1 MKTNLVNLVLGL
13 AFTAGTVSCQSQKN
27 NLVFEHQGDTVTIVH
42 IAHSAKYLLLPIQE
56 GSKEGQVKLETG
68 SPADTEMDIRLAI
81 DSVEYYVPFALTQD
95 EGGATVTIRNVAA
108 DALCWDSIKVSDTF
122 DTTNRDKFRP
132 LYHHTPLYGWMN
144 DANGLVYKDGEYHL
158 YFQHNP
164 YGSMWGNMH
173 WGHSVSKDLVH
184 WEHLDPAIAR
194 DTLGHI
200 FSGSAIVD
208 KNNSAGYGE
217 NTIIAFI
224 LRTVMYPVDRVRCKV
239 WHTARTMD
247 ALIQNMNKIRSLLRL
262 TGYRISVIRKYS
274 GMSPNRSGL

>member
-13 AFTAGTVSCQSQKN
+13 AFTAGTVSCQSQKD

-42 IAHSAKYLLLPIQE
+42 IAHPAKYLLLPIQE

-164 YGSMWGNMH
+164 YGSMVG
-173 WGHSVSKDLVH
+173 
-184 WEHLDPAIAR
+184 EYA
-194 DTLGHI
+194 LGDI
-200 FSGSAIVD
+200 
-208 KNNSAGYGE
+208 
-217 NTIIAFI
+217 
-224 LRTVMYPVDRVRCKV
+224 P
-239 WHTARTMD
+239 
-247 ALIQNMNKIRSLLRL
+247 
-262 TGYRISVIRKYS
+262 
-274 GMSPNRSGL
+274 

>member
-81 DSVEYYVPFALTQD
+81 DSVEYYVPFALTQS

-144 DANGLVYKDGEYHL
+144 DANGL
-158 YFQHNP
+158 
-164 YGSMWGNMH
+164 
-173 WGHSVSKDLVH
+173 
-184 WEHLDPAIAR
+184 
-194 DTLGHI
+194 
-200 FSGSAIVD
+200 
-208 KNNSAGYGE
+208 
-217 NTIIAFI
+217 
-224 LRTVMYPVDRVRCKV
+224 
-239 WHTARTMD
+239 
-247 ALIQNMNKIRSLLRL
+247 
-262 TGYRISVIRKYS
+262 
-274 GMSPNRSGL
+274 GL

>member
-42 IAHSAKYLLLPIQE
+42 IAHPAKYLLLPIQE

-184 WEHLDPAIAR
+184 WEHLSVILWGISSREVLLWIKITAQATVRIQ
-194 DTLGHI
+194 LLL
-200 FSGSAIVD
+200 
-208 KNNSAGYGE
+208 
-217 NTIIAFI
+217 FI

>member
-158 YFQHNP
+158 YFQITAQAT
-164 YGSMWGNMH
+164 
-173 WGHSVSKDLVH
+173 VRIQL
-184 WEHLDPAIAR
+184 L
-194 DTLGHI
+194 L
-200 FSGSAIVD
+200 
-208 KNNSAGYGE
+208 
-217 NTIIAFI
+217 FI